1 MRFRHLEKESLLQQ
15 CLDISSGMFIG
26 LDKMGIVILA
36 NAKASEILGFP
47 IDEITGKN
55 WFKSFIPGSEGEE
68 IRAVFAKLISG
79 EITSVEFFEN
89 EVLTSTGE
97 LKTILWH
104 NSILYDKKNNV
115 VGLLSSGEDITDLKD
130 TSSALKKKL
139 AKYEPNIEF

>member
-1 MRFRHLEKESLLQQ
+1 MPFRYLKKESFLQQ
-15 CLDISSGMFIG
+15 CLDISSSMFIA
-26 LDKMGIVILA
+26 LDKQGIVILA
-36 NAKASEILGFP
+36 NEKASELLGFP
-47 IDEITGKN
+47 IDEIIGKN
-55 WFKSFIPGSEGEE
+55 WFDDFIPGTEGEE
-68 IRAVFAKLISG
+68 VRAVFTKIISG
-79 EITSVEFFEN
+79 EITSVEFFKN
-89 EVLTSTGE
+89 EVLTSSEE